1 MKFFN
6 IQNTHEF
13 YENVL
18 RCEGEIH
25 EIDANGNE
33 RDLKAMAGYL
43 IGSGRT
49 EQLNGIAEINLRV
62 QNPADMNSLFA
73 FALGMG
79 RERIFA

>member
-6 IQNTHEF
+6 IQNPQEF
-13 YENVL
+13 YESVL

-25 EIDANGNE
+25 EIDADGSE

-49 EQLNGIAEINLRV
+49 EQMKGIAEINLRV
-62 QNPADMNSLFA
+62 QDPADMNALFA